1 MELTLS
7 NIILIIAAAQASLL
21 SLLIFQKHQNLFA
34 NRFLA
39 LLMGSYT
46 IVLIHLL
53 LQDTG
58 YYKYVPQVF
67 IVVGIPLAAFPFH
80 YFYTKYLINRAVTFN
95 RNDWLHFLPFLCF
108 ELLLLIG
115 DLSGA
120 MDFSSMALAGPA
132 ETPLLFQ
139 IFNVAIIVQGLTYI
153 GISYRLISNY
163 NKHIKDVL
171 SSIEHVQL
179 HWLRN
184 ITIAGL
190 SALILFLTELLL
202 LTYGVNI
209 SNFVLSSIVFA
220 VYVYG
225 MGYIGLLKTEIFAS
239 PIVEREMEE
248 VVNSESVK
256 TIESSEKYERSGL
269 SEETAQK
276 YLHQLLR
283 LMDEQKPYLNSELTL
298 SQLAASA
305 GISPHNLSEII
316 NSLRRQN
323 FYDFINGYRIEQIK
337 KDLADPSKQHL
348 KILSLAFD
356 AGFNS
361 KATFNTLFKEQIG
374 KTPSEYRRSI
384 LKTTTEE

>member
-46 IVLIHLL
+46 IILIHLL
-53 LQDTG
+53 LQDSG
-58 YYKYVPQVF
+58 YYKYVPQFF

-80 YFYTKYLINRAVTFN
+80 YLYTKFLINRTVTLTK
-95 RNDWLHFLPFLCF
+95 NDWLHFLPFVCF
-108 ELLLLIG
+108 ELVLLAG
-115 DLSGA
+115 VLSGTL
-120 MDFSSMALAGPA
+120 DFSAIAQSEPT
-132 ETPLLFQ
+132 ETSLLFRL
-139 IFNVAIIVQGLTYI
+139 FNVAIIVQGSTYM
-153 GISYRLISNY
+153 GISYRLIISY

-184 ITIAGL
+184 ITIAGI
-190 SALILFLTELLL
+190 SALLLFFAESILLA
-202 LTYGVNI
+202 YGLNV

-225 MGYIGLLKTEIFAS
+225 MGYVGLLKTEIFAS
-239 PIVEREMEE
+239 PNVEREMDE
-248 VVNSESVK
+248 VV
-256 TIESSEKYERSGL
+256 TIESSGKYERSGL
-269 SEETAQK
+269 SEETAQQ
-276 YLHQLLR
+276 YLQQLLQ

-316 NSLRRQN
+316 NSLRGQN

-348 KILSLAFD
+348 KILSIAFD

-361 KATFNTLFKEQIG
+361 KATFNTLFKEKTA
-374 KTPSEYRRSI
+374 KTPSEYRRS
-384 LKTTTEE
+384 LL